1 MVGKVLSA
9 EWVSTDRI
17 ATRSML
23 KNGRYEALQTPSVHE
38 ALDLARSEA
47 PHLIMLD
54 HRGPGRTLLAS
65 LKDDVATKDIPVL
78 AVASDQD
85 PEARL
90 RALDAGASD
99 VITRPIDEE
108 LLLSKIRATV
118 RRRETAVAL
127 AEREATVRDLGFAE
141 PRTLF
146 QPQGR
151 VALIARSLDVARSW
165 REAIQ
170 PLAQFHVDV
179 LSDEDLDRSFAGTAD
194 VFVVEAF
201 GAAKSFGLT
210 MLSELRS
217 RERTRHADIIVVYD
231 ETDPTTAARAL
242 DAGANGVIEMGFSP
256 DELIW
261 HLDDH
266 VRAKQK
272 GDQLRATVEEGLK
285 LAVTDPLTGLFNRR
299 YAIAHAQRLVD
310 EALPGRTLGVVMAD
324 IDRFKS
330 LNDEWGHTA
339 GDAVLMELADRL
351 RENVR
356 GMDTVARVGGEEF
369 LILLPDAQ
377 PDAVKTAA
385 SRLCA
390 IIRETPFPLPGAR
403 PEISVTISLG
413 VALLQP
419 GEEIGSLI
427 DRADKALYKAKSAG
441 RDTVNVSEQLL
452 RSA

>member
-1 MVGKVLSA
+1 
-9 EWVSTDRI
+9 
-17 ATRSML
+17 
-23 KNGRYEALQTPSVHE
+23 
-38 ALDLARSEA
+38 
-47 PHLIMLD
+47 
-54 HRGPGRTLLAS
+54 
-65 LKDDVATKDIPVL
+65 
-78 AVASDQD
+78 
-85 PEARL
+85 
-90 RALDAGASD
+90 
-99 VITRPIDEE
+99 
-108 LLLSKIRATV
+108 
-118 RRRETAVAL
+118 
-127 AEREATVRDLGFAE
+127 
-141 PRTLF
+141 
-146 QPQGR
+146 
-151 VALIARSLDVARSW
+151 
-165 REAIQ
+165 
-170 PLAQFHVDV
+170 
-179 LSDEDLDRSFAGTAD
+179 
-194 VFVVEAF
+194 
-201 GAAKSFGLT
+201 